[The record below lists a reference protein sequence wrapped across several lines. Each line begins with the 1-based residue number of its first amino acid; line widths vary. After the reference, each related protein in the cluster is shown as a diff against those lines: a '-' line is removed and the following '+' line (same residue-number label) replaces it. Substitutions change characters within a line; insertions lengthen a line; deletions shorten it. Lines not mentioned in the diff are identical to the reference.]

1 MLKKIGM
8 LILFS
13 TLISGCASSS
23 GGLGD
28 LDAYEQ
34 AVYGNQQNGLD
45 AYEQQVYG
53 NQQKRQVYGNQ
64 QKRQASES
72 VSGLQMFNAIV
83 NGLADGLNGTSNDSS
98 YKPPTSSYNS
108 NTSTYNSNKPSGYRS
123 SFGNTYEYDLSNPS
137 DRVRYRADPKARLRD
152 RLNVNPQRRIERNI
166 GQYGGGALNKNR
178 GSQW

>member
-1 MLKKIGM
+1 MKKIGM

-28 LDAYEQ
+28 LNAYE
-34 AVYGNQQNGLD
+34 
-45 AYEQQVYG
+45 
-53 NQQKRQVYGNQ
+53 RQVYGNQ

-83 NGLADGLNGTSNDSS
+83 NGLADGLNGTSNDFS

-137 DRVRYRADPKARLRD
+137 DRVRYGADPAAKLRD
-152 RLNVNPQRRIERNI
+152 RLDINPQRRIERNI
-166 GQYGGGALNKNR
+166 GQYGGGALNNNNAPGQLWKNFD
-178 GSQW
+178 

>member
-1 MLKKIGM
+1 MKKIGM

-28 LDAYEQ
+28 LNAYE
-34 AVYGNQQNGLD
+34 
-45 AYEQQVYG
+45 
-53 NQQKRQVYGNQ
+53 RQVYGNQ

-123 SFGNTYEYDLSNPS
+123 STGSTYEYDLSNPS
-137 DRVRYRADPKARLRD
+137 DRVRYGADPKAKLRD
-152 RLNVNPQRRIERNI
+152 RLDVNPQRRIERNI
-166 GQYGGGALNKNR
+166 GQYGGGVLNKNKDN
-178 GSQW
+178 SPQWNWVD

>member
-1 MLKKIGM
+1 MKKIGM

-28 LDAYEQ
+28 LNAYE
-34 AVYGNQQNGLD
+34 
-45 AYEQQVYG
+45 
-53 NQQKRQVYGNQ
+53 RQVYGNQ

-83 NGLADGLNGTSNDSS
+83 NGLADGLNGTSNDFS

-108 NTSTYNSNKPSGYRS
+108 YTPSNAPSGHRS
-123 SFGNTYEYDLSNPS
+123 SFGSTYEYDLSNPS
-137 DRVRYRADPKARLRD
+137 DRVRYGADPAAKLRD
-152 RLNVNPQRRIERNI
+152 RLDINPQRRIERNI
-166 GQYGGGALNKNR
+166 GQYGGGVLNNNNTPGQLWKNFD
-178 GSQW
+178 